1 MYNCGSGK
9 IMESELCQPAVS
21 PYPVSRYRID
31 HQTYHQTV
39 DTICCKFSSRRH
51 GTRHDGRRR
60 RSEYCLKYQECPEW
74 DSVRKHAASIYR
86 FHCHTFDLTQYSSV
100 AAIHNS
106 ESYQPER
113 PRTDTIV
120 NQILHG
126 DISCIFY
133 PRHAGLKHRKARLHE
148 ENEYR
153 SYHNP
158 YRTDC
163 TIFHH
168 DSSLISV
175 ISVLPCD
182 SEPYVPV
189 IPLSPPGAPSYNV
202 HPHIYSVYRT
212 DIPASALPDQVYH
225 LA

>member
-1 MYNCGSGK
+1 MRKRLFILS
-9 IMESELCQPAVS
+9 CQPILRKINFCFLT
-21 PYPVSRYRID
+21 RY
-31 HQTYHQTV
+31 Q
-39 DTICCKFSSRRH
+39 
-51 GTRHDGRRR
+51 
-60 RSEYCLKYQECPEW
+60 LL
-74 DSVRKHAASIYR
+74 
-86 FHCHTFDLTQYSSV
+86 FDLLYLILNFLIDPDDIRQFVSK
-100 AAIHNS
+100 
-106 ESYQPER
+106 
-113 PRTDTIV
+113 
-120 NQILHG
+120 ILHG

-189 IPLSPPGAPSYNV
+189 IPLSPPGAPSCNV